1 MLADADLAAVG
12 RVLGDSHRARFV
24 LALLGGQELPAGELA
39 SRAGASSSLASSHLA
54 KLLGSGLI
62 RVRKQGR
69 QRYYRLASPDVAQA
83 IETLLAIAP
92 RHGVTGLTNV
102 TRGRAL
108 QRARTC
114 YDHLAGQLGVAL
126 ADAFE
131 QQRLIAVSDSGWTLT
146 SRGEQRLGTLGVDTS
161 ALHRGRRPLL
171 RPCLD
176 WTERRPHMA
185 GLLGQALASRFL
197 DLDWVRRSPASR
209 AVLVTALG
217 EQQLLTEFTIKLLSL
232 TAKDHRCSRW
242 VRVPGSWAGSHRSCS
257 VSSHFPAR
265 SRLQPETSLMRGWC
279 GR

>member
-12 RVLGDSHRARFV
+12 RILGDTHRAGFV

-54 KLLGSGLI
+54 KLLESGLVL
-62 RVRKQGR
+62 VRKQGR
-69 QRYYRLASPDVAQA
+69 QRYYRLASRDVAQA
-83 IETLLAIAP
+83 IETLLALAP
-92 RHGVTGLTNV
+92 RHSVTGLTNV
-102 TRGRAL
+102 TRGKSLR
-108 QRARTC
+108 RARTC

-131 QQRLIAVSDSGWTLT
+131 QQRLITTSDSGWTLT
-146 SRGEQRLGTLGVDTS
+146 SQGERRLGTLGVDTA

-197 DLDWVRRSPASR
+197 DLDWVRRTSASR
-209 AVLVTALG
+209 SLLVTALG
-217 EQQLLTEFTIKLLSL
+217 EQRFLTEFTIKLPV
-232 TAKDHRCSRW
+232 A
-242 VRVPGSWAGSHRSCS
+242 
-257 VSSHFPAR
+257 
-265 SRLQPETSLMRGWC
+265 
-279 GR
+279 